1 MHKTLLVLILVLA
14 ATAQVVSLEKAATGR
29 KALPQGEDY
38 AVVIPSPVLKI
49 AALEFTGFASDIL
62 FLRTMVFMGGTHQR
76 TERPRVKEWEW
87 KWFVNTLDNA
97 TELDPYFFD
106 PYYYANAFLPWDAG
120 MVAEANRL
128 LEKGSRYRDW
138 DWMMPFFIGF
148 NEFFFLENDGKAADF
163 LMEASRR
170 PEGNPMFASIASRLA
185 LKGNRTETAVLFLEE
200 LYGKTEDPGLKKMYA
215 TRIKALRGMLVIEK
229 AVSIYK
235 KTYRSVPPTIDDL
248 VGRNIL
254 VRLPEDPYGGRF
266 YLDAEGNVKS
276 TTEQM
281 LMPYRK
287 KSRAH

>member
-1 MHKTLLVLILVLA
+1 MQRVLLVLFLVLA
-14 ATAQVVSLEKAATGR
+14 AFVQVLCLEKAAATR
-29 KALPQGEDY
+29 KELPGGEDY
-38 AVVIPSPVLKI
+38 AVAIPSPILKI
-49 AALEFTGFASDIL
+49 AALEFPGFASDIL
-62 FLRTMVFMGGTHQR
+62 FLRTMVFMGGAHQR
-76 TERPRVKEWEW
+76 TERPRIKEWEW
-87 KWFVNTLDNA
+87 KWLLSTLDSA

-148 NEFFFLENDGKAADF
+148 NEFFFLENNSKAADY

-185 LKGNRTETAVLFLEE
+185 FKGSRTETAVLFLEE
-200 LYGKTEDPGLKKMYA
+200 VHRKTEDPGLKDMYA

-235 KTYRSVPPTIDDL
+235 KTYRNVPPSIDDL
-248 VGRNIL
+248 VAKHIL

-266 YLDAEGNVKS
+266 YLDGAGNVKS

-287 KSRAH
+287 ESRVR